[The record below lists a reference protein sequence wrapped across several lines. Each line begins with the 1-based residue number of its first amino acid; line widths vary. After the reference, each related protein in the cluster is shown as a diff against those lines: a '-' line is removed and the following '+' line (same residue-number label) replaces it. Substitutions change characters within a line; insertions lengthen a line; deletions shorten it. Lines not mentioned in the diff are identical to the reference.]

1 MKLTPRTAPG
11 RSTRKARA
19 YASEIVRLHAEG
31 HSCEAIRQALHD
43 IGVQVSGSTVQREVA
58 RHASRKRSS
67 PARTPASFPAPVA
80 RSPPHAP
87 SPPPPTQPPARTA
100 SPALRHGRD
109 IVEEFFK
116 DRIDNPLI
124 RSKDSS

>member
-31 HSCEAIRQALHD
+31 HSCEAIRLALLD

-58 RHASRKRSS
+58 RHASRKRSF
-67 PARTPASFPAPVA
+67 PARTSASFPAPMA
-80 RSPPHAP
+80 RSPPRAAP
-87 SPPPPTQPPARTA
+87 PPPPTQPPSRTA
-100 SPALRHGRD
+100 RPAGRHGRD
-109 IVEEFFK
+109 IADEFFK